1 MSELNDLCKV
11 ARELIISDSEMRS
24 KVLQEMRDLIIPA
37 LSAFMD
43 TNESLILS
51 LGLGSRFSVS
61 EVESLLSS
69 ALFEG

>member
-37 LSAFMD
+37 LSTFMD
-43 TNESLILS
+43 TNESLIQS

>member
-43 TNESLILS
+43 TNESLIQS